1 MNLDRV
7 DSGRNLASDFNVI
20 IEIPMNADPIKYE
33 IDKETGALF
42 VDRFVSTAMHYPCN
56 YGYVPRTL
64 ADDGDPVDVLVITP
78 YALMP
83 GVVVR
88 CRPIGLL
95 KMKDEAGGEPKL
107 LAAPDCTVRSGPN
120 TAALVELY
128 TSEGCSSC
136 PPADQW
142 LSSFARTRRA
152 LVVPIAFHVS
162 YWDYIGWKDAY
173 AELRFGERQR
183 ERAKASGASMVYTPQ
198 VMIGGRDFREW
209 SSEAQVERRLEALN
223 RAAPRAQIEL
233 RATAQPDGSLRPP
246 APAQPPP
253 SPRAPHPAPAFAGS
267 PDTRAHP
274 PPPA

>member
-1 MNLDRV
+1 M
-7 DSGRNLASDFNVI
+7 ASL
-20 IEIPMNADPIKYE
+20 PA
-33 IDKETGALF
+33 
-42 VDRFVSTAMHYPCN
+42 
-56 YGYVPRTL
+56 
-64 ADDGDPVDVLVITP
+64 
-78 YALMP
+78 
-83 GVVVR
+83 
-88 CRPIGLL
+88 
-95 KMKDEAGGEPKL
+95 

-233 RATAQPDGSLRPP
+233 RATAQPDGSLRLAAQAKL
-246 APAQPPP
+246 APSARAADAVLQLAVAQNGLA
-253 SPRAPHPAPAFAGS
+253 SRVTAGENRGEHLRHDFVVRDFRTFARKAPGDGEIAAEAAVAPGAGWEVDRLSVIAFVQDRKTGEILQALS
-267 PDTRAHP
+267 APVCRS
-274 PPPA
+274 